1 MVRDR
6 GIGQLAFLLLEKSQ
20 LEIITGFI
28 GVQPNGFLECANG
41 SLKSSSFMANS
52 PAFAQDLLSRVS
64 FSSAICRYMRALA
77 SLPAMAH
84 AEESCS

>member
-1 MVRDR
+1 
-6 GIGQLAFLLLEKSQ
+6 
-20 LEIITGFI
+20 
-28 GVQPNGFLECANG
+28 
-41 SLKSSSFMANS
+41 MANS